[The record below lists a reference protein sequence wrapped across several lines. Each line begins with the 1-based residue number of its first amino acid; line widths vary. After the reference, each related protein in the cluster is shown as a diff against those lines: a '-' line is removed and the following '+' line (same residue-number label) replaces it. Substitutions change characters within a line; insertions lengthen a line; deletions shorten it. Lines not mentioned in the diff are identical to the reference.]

1 MNYKKLNNIIGWT
14 IFLVALYTYTA
25 TMEPTVSL
33 WDCGEYIATS
43 YKLEVGHPP
52 GAPLFNMLGRMF
64 SAFVPTHDVAWSIN
78 FMSALVS
85 AFTILFLFWSIT
97 HLAKKMALSSGGT
110 LEGGAIIAI
119 LGSGAV
125 GALAYTFSDSF
136 WFSAVEGEVYAMS
149 SFFTAAVVWATFRWE
164 DIADE
169 PGADRWLILIFF
181 LIGLSIGV
189 HLLNLLAIPAIAYVY
204 YFRKYKTTTTKGFIY
219 TGIIGMAV
227 LTFVQS
233 VLIPGI
239 VSFPALMERA
249 FKNGIGL
256 PFNVGLMV
264 FFALLTALVVV
275 GLYWTKK
282 RGSILFNTCINS
294 FVVLCIGYSCFF
306 MTIIRSSANT
316 PIDENNPENPISFL
330 SYANREQYGSWP
342 VLYGPYWNSAI
353 EIEGDHYA
361 TKDGDPQ
368 YMRGFSVKRDGDFV
382 QGFRN
387 EKEAKEYVA
396 AKKLTGVDIVEEYFI
411 SDDRHGTEYKYV
423 SDHMT
428 LFPRMFSPDP
438 RHINGY
444 IQFSGYDPNNGNE
457 PFTNPATGKQ
467 EVLPTFGNNLQYFFN
482 YQIGWMYWR
491 YFLWNFV
498 GRQNDEQGMG
508 PGPLEGNWLTG
519 INMIDKEHIGDQ
531 SKIPPSMSRN
541 RAHNKFFMLP
551 LILGIIGF
559 FFQFFY
565 ARKDWFIVTL
575 LFVFTGFMII
585 IYLNPKPFDPRER
598 DYAYAASFYAF
609 AFWIGLGVWALYD
622 AAKRIKINNLAT
634 AGGVALGFGVVL
646 LGIEAASGTGH
657 TFSYSVIFISLV
669 SFIALGLMTQLGK
682 ANINTRTIGFVACL
696 LGAPVP
702 LLMASQG
709 WDDHD
714 RSNRTTALDFAS
726 NFLETCDPN
735 AIIFT
740 HGDND
745 TFPLWYAQEVE
756 GIRTDV
762 RIVNL
767 SLLGTDWYIDQM
779 VRKAYKSDPVPFSAP
794 EYMYRQGGLLDYI
807 SLDASQNKEGVF
819 LDLEQAMSYVM
830 NDENAKTGQGGRRY
844 MSIPSRTFS
853 LKVDKADVEKYM
865 VVDKEDLNR
874 VVPEIQFTVPK
885 TSLYKND
892 LMILDLIAN
901 NKWKRP
907 IYFAGGA
914 GGKEYI
920 GLQDYFSAEGLAYKF
935 VPIKTASGN
944 PNAYGKVNIDKMYN
958 NIMKKYK
965 WGNMGGKGVN
975 IDFFVRRTMTSNYRL
990 MFYTLAEA
998 LANEGRQAEAKEKN
1012 SLANIKMIE
1021 DTLAKG
1027 YGNKAMLTDQLTR
1040 FKTVAKTEGPKKIM
1054 YFSKCDSVIT
1064 KCLAVMPE
1072 ANVPYDGMMIYFVP
1086 IIYQTGNKARA
1097 REIIDI
1103 LVKQEYDNFN
1113 FYCSL
1118 QPRFSTGVLSSAQS
1132 SFRIIGALEQISREN
1147 KDVERADAIRAK
1159 EEIIAE
1165 KLRTWANKCLTE
1177 NPEYGADFA
1186 EYFPQLF
1193 APPTQPAI
1201 PGMPK

>member
-25 TMEPTVSL
+25 TMESTVSL

-85 AFTILFLFWSIT
+85 ALTILFLFWSIT

-110 LEGGAIIAI
+110 LEGGSIIAI
-119 LGSGAV
+119 LGSGAI

-164 DIADE
+164 EVADE

-181 LIGLSIGV
+181 LVGLSIGV

-204 YFRKYKTTTTKGFIY
+204 YFRKYKTTTTKGVIY
-219 TGIIGMAV
+219 TGIIGMGV

-233 VLIPGI
+233 ILIPGI

-249 FKNGIGL
+249 FKNGMGF

-264 FFALLTALVVV
+264 FFVILIALVVA

-282 RGSILFNTCINS
+282 RGSALFNTCINA
-294 FVVLCIGYSCFF
+294 FIVLCIGYSCFF

-342 VLYGPYWNSAI
+342 VLYGPYWNSAVDVQN
-353 EIEGDHYA
+353 E
-361 TKDGDPQ
+361 DGYTVDGSPQ
-368 YMRGFSVKRDGDFV
+368 YMRGFSVKRGEDFV
-382 QGFRN
+382 QGFRT
-387 EKEAKEYVA
+387 EKEAKDYVA
-396 AKKLTGVDIVEEYFI
+396 AKKLTGVEIIEEYFI
-411 SDDRHGTEYKYV
+411 SDDRKGIEYKYL
-423 SDHMT
+423 SEHMT
-428 LFPRMFSPDP
+428 LFPRMFSRDP
-438 RHINGY
+438 RHIDGY
-444 IQFSGYDPNNGNE
+444 TRFSGYDPNNGGE
-457 PFTNPATGKQ
+457 SFTDPITGKT

-491 YFLWNFV
+491 YFLWNFA

-531 SKIPPSMSRN
+531 SKLPGSMTRN

-565 ARKDWFIVTL
+565 SRKDWFIVTL
-575 LFVFTGFMII
+575 LFIFTGFMII
-585 IYLNPKPFDPRER
+585 IYLNPKPYDPRER

-609 AFWIGLGVWALYD
+609 AFWIGLGIWALYD
-622 AAKRIKINNLAT
+622 AAKRIQIKNLAT
-634 AGGVALGFGVVL
+634 AGGVALGFGVLL
-646 LGIEAASGTGH
+646 LGVESASGTGH
-657 TFSYSVIFISLV
+657 TFSYSVIYISLV
-669 SFIALGLMTQLGK
+669 SFALLGIMTQLGK
-682 ANINTRTIGFVACL
+682 AKMSTSTIGIIACL

-702 LLMASQG
+702 LIMAGQG

-726 NFLETCDPN
+726 NFLETCDKN

-779 VRKAYKSDPVPFSAP
+779 LRKAYDSDPVPFSAP
-794 EYMYRQGGLLDYI
+794 EYMYRQGGLLDYV
-807 SLDASQNKEGVF
+807 SLDATQNKEGVF
-819 LDLEQAMSYVM
+819 LDLEQAMGYVM
-830 NDENAKTGQGGRRY
+830 NDDNAKSGQGGRRF

-853 LKVDKADVEKYM
+853 MKVDKATVEKYM
-865 VVDKEDLNR
+865 VVDKEDLKR
-874 VVPEIQFTVPK
+874 VLPEIQFTIPK
-885 TSLYKND
+885 SSLYKND
-892 LMILDLIAN
+892 VMILDLIAN

-907 IYFAGGA
+907 VYFAGGA
-914 GGKEYI
+914 DSKTYL
-920 GLQDYFSAEGLAYKF
+920 GLQDYFSSEGLAYKF
-935 VPIKTASGN
+935 IPIKTPGTN
-944 PNAYGKVNIDKMYN
+944 PNAFGKVNIDKMYH
-958 NIMKKYK
+958 NIMKVYK
-965 WGNMGGKGVN
+965 WGNMQTKGVN
-975 IDFFVRRTMTSNYRL
+975 VDYYVRRTMTNNYRL
-990 MFYTLAEA
+990 MFYTLAQE
-998 LANEGRQAEAKEKN
+998 LANEGRQAEAKESN
-1012 SLANIKMIE
+1012 SLVNIKMIE

-1027 YGNKAMLTDQLTR
+1027 YGNKTMLSEQLSR
-1040 FKTVAKTEGPKKIM
+1040 FKSVAKTEGAKKTK
-1054 YFSKCDSVIT
+1054 YFSMCDSVIT
-1064 KCLAVMPE
+1064 KCFFVMPE
-1072 ANVPYDGMMIYFVP
+1072 FNVPYDRIVPSFVP
-1086 IIYQTGNKARA
+1086 ILYQIGKKDKA

-1103 LVKQEYDNFN
+1103 MVKQEYANFE

-1118 QPRFSTGVLSSAQS
+1118 EPRFSTGVLESAQV
-1132 SFRIIGALEQISREN
+1132 SFRIIGMLEQISREN
-1147 KDVERADAIRAK
+1147 KDVEKADSIRSK
-1159 EEIIAE
+1159 EEMIAG
-1165 KLRTWANKCLTE
+1165 KLTAWVTKCLAD
-1177 NPEYGADFA
+1177 NQEYAASFA

-1193 APPTQPAI
+1193 QQQQPQAPRVPQ
-1201 PGMPK
+1201 